1 MQPPKVRTPMDSDK
15 RAGAVAKMRATRKA
29 RGTTS
34 RKQKLAIK
42 GDVTGV
48 CITPVSH
55 AEAAAHTPSSRL
67 KELRTGGVASTRAG
81 GVGPINVL
89 SPHASSPG
97 SDVRNMSAS
106 LMS

>member
-42 GDVTGV
+42 GDVTGEH
-48 CITPVSH
+48 ITPV
-55 AEAAAHTPSSRL
+55 
-67 KELRTGGVASTRAG
+67 TRAE
-81 GVGPINVL
+81 
-89 SPHASSPG
+89 ASSPSATPAETPDRRPLTAG
-97 SDVRNMSAS
+97 TRHRLAHAGRRNAPELLAPQVLHTSCVLS
-106 LMS
+106 C